1 MRGANWV
8 VHLGDVR
15 WAFII
20 FFWDVS
26 FVSMVLPFFSLW
38 RSVLYTHLRKPD
50 TQLKGTSLLLLTFIL
65 LEYEMIVFLELQ

>member
-1 MRGANWV
+1 M
-8 VHLGDVR
+8 
-15 WAFII
+15 
-20 FFWDVS
+20 
-26 FVSMVLPFFSLW
+26 SMVLPFFSLW